1 MWKWE
6 QGCQTAALAV
16 LRMLIQ
22 LLLIG
27 YFLAYIF
34 QTDSAWIV
42 LLVLAVMLVS
52 SSWIALRTMKHR
64 AARCFSRRSA
74 PLPGVSVFS
83 RS

>member
-1 MWKWE
+1 
-6 QGCQTAALAV
+6 
-16 LRMLIQ
+16 MLIK

-52 SSWIALRTMKHR
+52 SSWIALRTMK
-64 AARCFSRRSA
+64 APRRTLFFKA
-74 PLPGVSVFS
+74 FCAIALCGVSVLTFMTQAVLELNP
-83 RS
+83 